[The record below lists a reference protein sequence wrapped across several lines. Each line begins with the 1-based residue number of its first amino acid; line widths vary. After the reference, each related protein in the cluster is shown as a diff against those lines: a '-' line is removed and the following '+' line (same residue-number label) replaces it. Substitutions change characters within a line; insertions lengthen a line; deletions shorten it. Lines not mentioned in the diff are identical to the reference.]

1 MSGKKVLKS
10 ERLCYLGA
18 RLMQQSDRDQFY
30 TSFSKKKKKIGTNW
44 YQAFDLKLLYSC
56 ILKAVILDFES
67 QSSLRRK
74 KVV

>member
-1 MSGKKVLKS
+1 MKDFAIWEQDSCNKVTETNFIPLF
-10 ERLCYLGA
+10 
-18 RLMQQSDRDQFY
+18 Q
-30 TSFSKKKKKIGTNW
+30 KKKKKIGTNW